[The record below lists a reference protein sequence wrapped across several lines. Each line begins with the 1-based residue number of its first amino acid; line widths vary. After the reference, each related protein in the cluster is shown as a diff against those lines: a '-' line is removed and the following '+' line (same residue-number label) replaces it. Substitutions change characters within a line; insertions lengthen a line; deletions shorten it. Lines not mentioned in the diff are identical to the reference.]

1 MWKNLKDGG
10 MKMIECEIFYDQNK
24 VFSENLDWLK
34 GKNIFKDSFQGLEGV
49 ECVSNLQSVTTV
61 TCKVSVSAL
70 FSDTES
76 NIPEPVAE
84 GRIPRWREP
93 SQQKGMHS
101 LVPTIETHLL
111 ASGCCQTC
119 LDEPRERKP
128 RK

>member
-1 MWKNLKDGG
+1 
-10 MKMIECEIFYDQNK
+10 MIECEIFYDQNK

-76 NIPEPVAE
+76 NIPER
-84 GRIPRWREP
+84 GRGEDPTMARAKPAKGNAFP
-93 SQQKGMHS
+93 SANH
-101 LVPTIETHLL
+101 
-111 ASGCCQTC
+111 
-119 LDEPRERKP
+119 
-128 RK
+128 